1 MRTVNGNHRMRKQR
15 ENLAT
20 QITTLQRLDSLLSI
34 RNYTNHQQA
43 KPPQGS
49 ESSLH
54 VYTASLV
61 T

>member
-1 MRTVNGNHRMRKQR
+1 MRIVNGNHRMRKQR
-15 ENLAT
+15 ETLAT
-20 QITTLQRLDSLLSI
+20 QITTLQRLDSLFSI
-34 RNYTNHQQA
+34 HNCTNHRQA

-54 VYTASLV
+54 VYTAYLV

>member
-1 MRTVNGNHRMRKQR
+1 MRKQR

-20 QITTLQRLDSLLSI
+20 QITTLQRLDSLFSI
-34 RNYTNHQQA
+34 HNCTNHQQD
-43 KPPQGS
+43 KSPQGS

-61 T
+61 TLVAN

>member
-1 MRTVNGNHRMRKQR
+1 MRIVNGNHRMRKQR
-15 ENLAT
+15 ETLAT
-20 QITTLQRLDSLLSI
+20 QITTLQRLDSLFSI
-34 RNYTNHQQA
+34 HNCTSHQQA

-54 VYTASLV
+54 VYTAYLV